1 MKPTLPLIGA
11 LALSFVALGAQ
22 AQPMGPAPMGPAQ
35 MAPRPMHPGMRSD
48 GAIATPDYVRTA
60 AQSDEFEIAEAKLAL
75 RRSHDPKIE
84 MFARKMIHDHTQ
96 STDMIKAA
104 LTQSGHMVPPPP
116 PLSGMQEQMI
126 SQLRA
131 SGPDFD
137 KTYIDQQLQAHH
149 MALATHQA
157 YAQTGTDPT
166 LRHTA
171 EKIVPVVES
180 HLKML
185 DDMQGH
191 MG

>member
-1 MKPTLPLIGA
+1 
-11 LALSFVALGAQ
+11 
-22 AQPMGPAPMGPAQ
+22 
-35 MAPRPMHPGMRSD
+35 MHPQR
-48 GAIATPDYVRTA
+48 GAEAGTATASYVRTA
-60 AQSDEFEIAEAKLAL
+60 AQSDEFEIAEAKIAL
-75 RRSHDPKIE
+75 RRSHNPQID

-104 LTQSGHMVPPPP
+104 LRTSGHRVPPPP
-116 PLSGMQEQMI
+116 PLSDMQDQMI

-157 YAQTGTDPT
+157 YAQNGTDPT

-180 HLKML
+180 HLQML